1 MLRHCLAPSLRR
13 QLNELQSSLDDTY
26 ERVLKE
32 IQSTNQGLCAHRLLQ
47 SLIVAIRPLRVY
59 ELAEVLSY
67 DLDATK
73 GDIPTFHPEWRWEE
87 QEQAVLSACSSLI
100 SIVDDN
106 HSRVVQFSHFSVKE
120 YLTSDCL
127 AASSGDISR
136 YHILPEPAHFTL
148 AQASLGVLLSPDN
161 PINNGSGGKHSRA
174 YKPLLL
180 YAAKHWVS
188 HAQVGDLSSHLKDAL
203 ENLFDIN
210 QPYFSA
216 WIQIHEIDD
225 SYPLANSTPLY
236 CSALYGFYDLVQQL
250 IAKHPEQV
258 EQVNDHGGSLKY
270 PIYPLLAALSR
281 KHPRVAEL
289 LVQHGVH
296 VNIRGHSTIFRA
308 IEFAGDQADD
318 DPVDAVEFLLR
329 HGADVN
335 ATEEYLWTPLHLATE
350 LGYLVV
356 AWVLLEHGAELNLR
370 NNNCRTPLHLV
381 SARYSQT

>member
-1 MLRHCLAPSLRR
+1 MLRHCLAPSLRQ
-13 QLNELQSSLDDTY
+13 QLNESPSSLDGTY

-32 IQSTNQGLCAHRLLQ
+32 IQSTNQGRYAHRLLQ
-47 SLIVAIRPLRVY
+47 CLVVAIQPLRVY

-100 SIVDDN
+100 SIVVDN
-106 HSRVVQFSHFSVKE
+106 YSRVVQFSHFSVKE
-120 YLTSDCL
+120 YLTSDRL
-127 AASSGDISR
+127 AASNGDISR

-148 AQASLGVLLSPDN
+148 AHASLGVLLSPDN
-161 PINNGSGGKHSRA
+161 FVNEGGSGEESHAVS
-174 YKPLLL
+174 PLHG
-180 YAAKHWVS
+180 YAAKYWVS
-188 HAQVGDLSSHLKDAL
+188 HAQVGNVSSRLKDAI
-203 ENLFDIN
+203 ENLFDLN
-210 QPYFSA
+210 QPYISA
-216 WIQIHEIDD
+216 WVHIHEIDN
-225 SYPLANSTPLY
+225 PHTPTNGTPLY
-236 CSALYGFYDLVQQL
+236 YSAFYGFHDLVRHL
-250 IAKHPEQV
+250 IAKYP
-258 EQVNDHGGSLKY
+258 EQVNDCGGDHC
-270 PIYPLLAALSR
+270 YPLVTALSR
-281 KHPRVAEL
+281 KHLRVAEL
-289 LVQHGVH
+289 LVQHGAH
-296 VNIRGHSTIFRA
+296 VNIRGDSTIFLA
-308 IEFAGDQADD
+308 IEFAGDQVDD
-318 DPVDAVEFLLR
+318 DPVAAVEFLLR